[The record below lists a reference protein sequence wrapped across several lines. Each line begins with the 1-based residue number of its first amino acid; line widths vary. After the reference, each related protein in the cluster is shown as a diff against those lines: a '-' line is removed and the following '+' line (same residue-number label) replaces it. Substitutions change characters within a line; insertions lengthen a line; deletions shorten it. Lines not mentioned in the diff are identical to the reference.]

1 MRSHSSSSSIN
12 LDLAYGTGYI
22 RRPKRG
28 SVRSRKGKEIDR
40 EKQRESKKERD
51 SNRPA
56 TDAEILAVGAGLA
69 KLARDQNKLDLK
81 SSRNGKRAELVAVKE
96 TTSRRG
102 YAPSGDPGPSKI
114 SHGSDTLDEEG
125 WESASD
131 NESHSSVDSRLAFG
145 ADSGGWFS
153 WGRPRPP
160 PQSRK
165 SSVVDPR
172 NFGPA
177 NSLHGIVTEPVGF
190 SEVEYDPSTD
200 FAQGNPF
207 PVSLVQ
213 TPPSGSQTSLQ
224 RVYPVA
230 TSDPSRF
237 EAARSSVVSGSEPFV
252 SSRPGALPLQQPQ
265 PIAPVSQS
273 IYEPTYPAPSESG
286 LSKKSSSSHGR
297 SKSLAEAALAGVAVA
312 AAGAAIA
319 SERRDERSDRR
330 RDSDRDDRMK
340 RRDSERESKDDRR
353 REKRQSPDRDERR
366 ERRREKERRKDPID
380 GPGSEKKRENRY
392 DASRYDDQDRRESY
406 QEKREEREDSHYDDA
421 YYKAASSSARVPVDP
436 FQYQVDDDAF
446 ETPKSVSPV
455 PRRAPP
461 SPTVVTVDREPDF
474 SRFSSIRV
482 QPKDYSDVDDHEE
495 SGRGRDPR
503 ENDTHDPD
511 SKSQGTE
518 RAAVAAAA
526 IGAAIAASSAEKAR
540 RANERRSDRRNEYDS
555 RDSERREKEPAEES
569 QSKSKPERDPIQE
582 EADRAYREIVMA
594 RKIASQV
601 IRSRSPS
608 PNRSVVRKYEE
619 DKEEEEEIVR
629 IVTPP
634 GMEEEKE
641 KKKGPYDAPN
651 ADFKLDLVLEDPR
664 HLRNGIVPRI
674 DFDTDGPSLKFDPDA
689 SKPRPFL
696 NLVLP
701 TPTPSPAP
709 EKQDSR
715 SESRKAVSS
724 TEKEDPASN
733 TSVVAA
739 EPMDDVTSPTSS
751 TVTKGVTW
759 GETETKHYEVESP
772 HEHREEFVSTAEV
785 QSLAKEVEQPKPSR
799 PNKRSGWG
807 AVVAGITGAGI
818 GATVA
823 SANEASTPRRSKD
836 TENEKDEHAST
847 VTEIQSNDLD
857 QFAATPTQ
865 IPGAFNDDL
874 DFTATVAAGL
884 QDTGFDPNIV
894 INDPSFRRRESPPGS
909 NEPHRKDTGD
919 ATQYEESYTSRD
931 LVEEPDSYVETQKLS
946 RKEQRKRDKAAQ
958 RQGSQPEEMGEAE
971 KPIVASEL
979 VEEPESYSGDSRKS
993 KSKKSKRESSTFEEA
1008 EEMPRQSRRISIPVD
1023 AFEDLRNGEDEWEDP
1038 KKSKKK
1044 SKRDSESYDSPSRSA
1059 PSEAASEFDTSSSKK
1074 SKSKSKRKSGSYD
1087 PDPDPTEVSLPPST
1101 TSEVSRDGDDAES
1114 RRSKK
1119 YSSRD
1124 DEYRG
1129 ESQSVVS
1136 ADDPRYDEPRKSKKK
1151 SSRSSTKDEFED
1163 SRSVASA
1170 PLDDDFEY
1178 SKSRKKDKRSSGGGG
1193 FFGLFGSK
1201 SEVDAEEQSR
1211 NGSKDDADETKKKGK
1226 KSKRDSIQDS
1236 VNSEPLK
1243 DLPRTSSNGEGRSN
1257 GSHSIDDQD
1266 KNDSFLDKAG
1276 ILGAGAGLAGAA
1288 LAIAAQRHQLSK
1300 ANLYDSSVALEPT
1313 HSERSTSLQQH
1324 DGIFD
1329 PDIVPRQFRPSIDP
1343 QYGDL
1348 LPLPPSGPTS
1358 PNLES
1363 LDHLPE
1369 LPDSR
1374 PDTPDAE
1381 RFPRDRAMSSARKN
1395 LQEGPIK
1402 SPSQS
1407 AVPLKFIMGNR
1418 SVPSSP
1424 GLARS
1429 SPLQSPVMQREES
1442 LAFPRN
1448 RSRPTSWDSTKEYK
1462 PLYLVET
1469 NRRNSVVR
1477 PNEPEENLP
1486 ELPPSQRTSRSS
1498 SELDFHDAVSDQ
1510 GVEQLSS
1517 DEQEHFVEPLS
1528 IDTAMTFAEATSEIL
1543 GSQQSTPKAPMRPED
1558 YELMRG
1564 DDSDSRSLLPLL
1576 PPSSFLLLGSDNVAT
1591 PVEHGGTEARA
1602 IAEPTLSSSIGY
1614 FASSPKNHMTNQAW
1628 LDHLASGPSIHQQP
1642 SPVDPMSK
1650 DRSSYLLQSSPLSK
1664 KAEDEETFDANLD
1677 SATNRLLFLYSDGD
1691 SLQSIAEREGDDSFG
1706 STSSN
1711 KADVKDEPSPSLSHD
1726 ISFALSDS
1734 QSAAE
1739 LIGDLS
1745 KDNTIIERAGSEGS
1759 ELVAKTTSTD
1769 VDPAD
1774 EFVLPTSKKNK
1785 RDKKKGKYFSRSP
1798 ASDDV
1803 SIIETSGKAQLNDL
1817 ADAGI
1822 DLPEESLK
1830 RQSFGK
1836 LKKAENRKKAPISTS
1851 QDWEPEEEEGVSQS
1865 REPPLPETS
1874 QDLVDDPSTSDNF
1887 AAARSKG
1894 KKKKDKKK
1902 FRSSFVLDPEDESA
1916 TPSSA
1921 EPEPAQEMTEHV
1933 IDPKVMPEVSNR
1945 TELES
1950 SPDVEE
1956 TATLE
1961 PGTDLKLPEL
1971 EPKEQDILEEP
1982 STSRDPLPSEV
1993 KEENASSV
2001 RALDGTS
2008 VTESSSREAPE
2019 EQVMVEDPVP
2029 LEIEKSNKGLEESS
2043 CISAIDKDTE
2053 LMAPPTSEEPE
2064 AEEEFL
2070 MATSK
2075 KSKKKGKK
2083 SQTKKDDVTA
2093 VETPE
2098 PIDTSIDLV
2107 DATDVTPP
2115 TQDVDDDFKPITQLG
2130 SKKSKKPKVW
2140 DQEFEPQKDLAGTE
2154 DMVPVVPFD
2163 KVDTVIPATPETSY
2177 YPSASILHSQQRHQ
2191 DTPTVGKVYF
2201 PSALAVLPVAAGA
2214 ALTVSTL
2221 LDKAAKDQD
2230 VVEAGQPKEPLSK
2243 LKEADENQPPQLKT
2257 DPKPVPDGLKAGY
2270 DNEQLN
2276 LARQLREEFGTK
2288 KSKNDKKKRQSLPAT
2303 PDRDASMSR
2312 GMEDVTD
2319 DQTRAGSPSIGTS
2332 PTTEMAEEKFIEDQP
2347 KTIYSEDQVELTR
2360 QLNAEFGPGDKKS
2373 KKDKKKR
2380 QELSR
2385 SVTFDDQALDSGV
2398 DPAQSLETES
2408 LTEFVE
2414 AETSTKGDGF
2424 AAGYQENQL
2433 SLARQLQAEFGS
2445 GSKKSKKDKKG
2456 KKRQTTS
2463 QIPTQESETASDYF
2477 REPVESPGI
2486 DLLQDDDAIDSLES
2500 STVDKDATR
2509 DGLAVGYSTEQL
2521 DLARQLKEEFASGSK
2536 GSKKEKKDKKRKSLL
2551 RNGSE
2556 DHSDNTQETQLPPDV
2571 DVAPSNSEIV
2581 VAAMIEPTAAD
2592 PETEF
2597 TFATKKK
2604 GKKSKKRDSL
2614 VPDSDDKE
2622 SEFPSKDNSA
2632 MEKEPE
2638 PIPVEPASENIP
2650 GDFQEEF
2657 ALVTKKPKKGKKGK
2671 KQENFAES
2679 DTKDIVEEDIEPV
2692 ATETID
2698 AAIPTVP
2705 EDEFM
2710 TTTKKSKK
2718 GKKGKRQEGVLE
2730 SHDKVLE
2737 LASLP
2742 KDQDVQANVAPLPLT
2757 EVNEFSVE
2765 HLAEEFA
2772 SVSSKAKKGKKTKK
2786 RADTEEDPSS
2796 ETASKDKDVEPYVE
2810 LRNEQNPENDL
2821 QVLVPENELTAEE
2834 TKKDEESVTMLDP
2847 IAEPTDSLSFED
2859 QVMALHNSDGLRS
2872 VDFGAAPMVGPVPT
2886 PVEDTPFTNNTSM
2899 PAAVEAVESSLEP
2912 LECQPEQAEFSQDID
2927 TAIDVVVKENEST
2940 REELGESDENRH
2952 LPQVPPPH
2960 EIPIPPAPSTAKQI
2974 DDSLQ
2979 EIVEKELDSREHT
2992 SLPQD
2997 MESIT
3002 RDAAETTLE
3011 SNTPA
3016 MDPQDNR
3023 FEEVSFTSKKSKKD
3037 KKKRKDLSTVKL
3049 EGSETGPSDLGT
3061 PPVEVSAAPF
3071 PAEVTTK
3078 AVEVDDLSLPDQHIS
3093 PAQATAS
3100 EPVDEP
3106 ADEWSSFSTKKSKK
3120 EKKKRKSGVSTPV
3133 ERSITLVEAE
3143 TSNEKEEI
3151 VGSKPESRVAD
3162 EGVSAATADQNELS
3176 TEPVNESVD
3185 EWSSFS
3191 IKKSKKDKKKR
3202 KSGISTTA
3210 EASTSLVDEEKPTEK
3225 EEFPEPGPEPSSVDN
3240 EITTTPSV
3248 PEEHS
3253 PNEPDVI
3260 DEPAAEIFEYPTKK
3274 SKKDKKKA
3282 KNTGTSTPTVDTM
3295 TTDRAVDAVPEIQS
3309 DESQPALAALQAD
3322 TTDSIANQDS
3332 SQHLPDQTTED
3343 ATKKPKKNKK
3353 SKSQAEVSESART
3366 SPFTPEQAGE
3376 NRPQPVDA
3384 PLPESKSELV
3394 QSDSQEVTD
3403 QVEGK
3408 NKFPDQV
3415 VDNPEWHLFK
3425 HDKRKRQ
3432 ATVDVSTS
3440 NESGSARVPP
3450 ISWADEVEEAEVER
3464 QQPVIEDIAKD
3475 ESLSHIATTTH
3486 IDDFSRPAKKGKKG
3500 KKKHVESAES
3510 SSMSDFARAQL
3521 GIGSQMEEPREKEP
3535 KSPGLLAAATAV
3547 ISGAA
3552 LFLDKPDNRKG
3563 EDAGEKTN
3571 EPKDVQQAV
3580 IGQPVEQTKEVLE
3593 TPTIDEPPFRALS
3606 STDHGDPSTPQPD
3619 LVPESPTEDRGLSFR
3634 EGPAEQEPIT
3644 PLNTVKYSHPGSS
3657 SLPVV
3662 KEESPEATVTRPIY
3676 MQELDDV
3683 NRDSAFVT
3691 DSPIPHHRT
3700 FSEDPEHNR
3709 DSGVHLRE
3717 SSPHEKAR
3725 DPASSTDAAL
3735 ARMSWPAIDEERE
3748 TVDLH
3753 RSQRPTIQQSS
3764 QSHEEAHPKELS
3776 LPHDVSETGFS
3787 QIHNPH
3793 QESRPEHH
3801 IAGHQHS
3808 LSPSQLHSQEPAP
3821 KHQRLSSPKYE
3832 EDRPTSP
3839 RDLHPDNRDDLPSQ
3853 KERPAQHSGLH
3864 RSHAVHVSSKPQE
3877 DSIVKQRVQRIE
3889 SPDSARSQRAP
3900 EERYGDLGTS
3910 RPKAEKPSSPIS
3922 SPAAS
3927 GLGITGTAL
3936 GFAASR
3942 IASQEQRGANTK
3954 SPSPSPRSLSNI
3966 NRLRSSDPRTPV
3978 GRPDSVGSNRS
3989 LGTPPLRRSE
3999 RRSGDLRS
4007 LSQRSKPDLA
4017 KDAELAALTS
4027 ASTTSVN
4034 TANPTANEG
4043 RVRSKE
4049 MADVYD
4055 GFGEGRIGSPRSPTR
4070 PHSMRRRQ
4078 SMQVLDL
4085 ESRVEQL
4092 VAENRQLADARAQ
4105 AEQALQNTHHSAAT
4119 LVERDAEIESLKR
4132 TLNWLQNEVSRLTEV
4147 NDGLTSANATLGSQ
4161 HNERY
4166 SALESQ
4172 HAQTTRELEEVR
4184 ESHNNLMAGVDSAN
4198 ELRDSLEDKDREI
4211 AQLRADLESAK
4222 DRIRDMQR
4230 EILASKANDGDFL
4243 IIRDEDYFDNA
4254 CQKLCQHVQQW
4265 VLRFSKFSDMRA
4277 CRLTSEINNDKTID
4291 RLDNAILDG
4300 SDVDTYLADRVKR
4313 RDVFMSMTM
4322 TMVWEFVF
4330 TRYLFGMDREQ
4341 RQKLKSL
4348 EKLLSEVGPVSAV
4361 HHWRATTLTLLSKR
4375 EAFMQQRE
4383 QDTLAVVHAIM
4394 ETLSEI
4400 LPPPSHLEEQIQE
4413 QLVRVIKAAVELSI
4427 EMRTQCAEYMML
4439 PPLQPEYDANGDLAS
4454 KVNFNAALMNER
4466 SGDTVSNEELEES
4479 GSVVK
4484 IVLFPLVVKKGDDS
4498 GNGDEEIVVCPAQV
4512 LVAKPKKVRVFS
4524 PGSVANQSR
4533 ASMQSTMPAEQQWES
4548 VDM

>member
-1 MRSHSSSSSIN
+1 
-12 LDLAYGTGYI
+12 
-22 RRPKRG
+22 
-28 SVRSRKGKEIDR
+28 
-40 EKQRESKKERD
+40 
-51 SNRPA
+51 
-56 TDAEILAVGAGLA
+56 
-69 KLARDQNKLDLK
+69 
-81 SSRNGKRAELVAVKE
+81 
-96 TTSRRG
+96 
-102 YAPSGDPGPSKI
+102 
-114 SHGSDTLDEEG
+114 
-125 WESASD
+125 
-131 NESHSSVDSRLAFG
+131 
-145 ADSGGWFS
+145 
-153 WGRPRPP
+153 
-160 PQSRK
+160 
-165 SSVVDPR
+165 
-172 NFGPA
+172 
-177 NSLHGIVTEPVGF
+177 
-190 SEVEYDPSTD
+190 
-200 FAQGNPF
+200 
-207 PVSLVQ
+207 
-213 TPPSGSQTSLQ
+213 
-224 RVYPVA
+224 
-230 TSDPSRF
+230 
-237 EAARSSVVSGSEPFV
+237 
-252 SSRPGALPLQQPQ
+252 
-265 PIAPVSQS
+265 
-273 IYEPTYPAPSESG
+273 
-286 LSKKSSSSHGR
+286 
-297 SKSLAEAALAGVAVA
+297 
-312 AAGAAIA
+312 
-319 SERRDERSDRR
+319 
-330 RDSDRDDRMK
+330 
-340 RRDSERESKDDRR
+340 
-353 REKRQSPDRDERR
+353 
-366 ERRREKERRKDPID
+366 
-380 GPGSEKKRENRY
+380 
-392 DASRYDDQDRRESY
+392 
-406 QEKREEREDSHYDDA
+406 
-421 YYKAASSSARVPVDP
+421 
-436 FQYQVDDDAF
+436 
-446 ETPKSVSPV
+446 
-455 PRRAPP
+455 
-461 SPTVVTVDREPDF
+461 
-474 SRFSSIRV
+474 
-482 QPKDYSDVDDHEE
+482 
-495 SGRGRDPR
+495 
-503 ENDTHDPD
+503 
-511 SKSQGTE
+511 
-518 RAAVAAAA
+518 
-526 IGAAIAASSAEKAR
+526 
-540 RANERRSDRRNEYDS
+540 
-555 RDSERREKEPAEES
+555 
-569 QSKSKPERDPIQE
+569 
-582 EADRAYREIVMA
+582 
-594 RKIASQV
+594 
-601 IRSRSPS
+601 
-608 PNRSVVRKYEE
+608 
-619 DKEEEEEIVR
+619 
-629 IVTPP
+629 
-634 GMEEEKE
+634 
-641 KKKGPYDAPN
+641 
-651 ADFKLDLVLEDPR
+651 
-664 HLRNGIVPRI
+664 
-674 DFDTDGPSLKFDPDA
+674 
-689 SKPRPFL
+689 
-696 NLVLP
+696 
-701 TPTPSPAP
+701 
-709 EKQDSR
+709 
-715 SESRKAVSS
+715 
-724 TEKEDPASN
+724 
-733 TSVVAA
+733 
-739 EPMDDVTSPTSS
+739 
-751 TVTKGVTW
+751 
-759 GETETKHYEVESP
+759 
-772 HEHREEFVSTAEV
+772 
-785 QSLAKEVEQPKPSR
+785 
-799 PNKRSGWG
+799 
-807 AVVAGITGAGI
+807 
-818 GATVA
+818 
-823 SANEASTPRRSKD
+823 
-836 TENEKDEHAST
+836 
-847 VTEIQSNDLD
+847 
-857 QFAATPTQ
+857 
-865 IPGAFNDDL
+865 
-874 DFTATVAAGL
+874 
-884 QDTGFDPNIV
+884 
-894 INDPSFRRRESPPGS
+894 
-909 NEPHRKDTGD
+909 
-919 ATQYEESYTSRD
+919 
-931 LVEEPDSYVETQKLS
+931 
-946 RKEQRKRDKAAQ
+946 
-958 RQGSQPEEMGEAE
+958 
-971 KPIVASEL
+971 
-979 VEEPESYSGDSRKS
+979 
-993 KSKKSKRESSTFEEA
+993 
-1008 EEMPRQSRRISIPVD
+1008 
-1023 AFEDLRNGEDEWEDP
+1023 
-1038 KKSKKK
+1038 
-1044 SKRDSESYDSPSRSA
+1044 
-1059 PSEAASEFDTSSSKK
+1059 
-1074 SKSKSKRKSGSYD
+1074 
-1087 PDPDPTEVSLPPST
+1087 
-1101 TSEVSRDGDDAES
+1101 
-1114 RRSKK
+1114 
-1119 YSSRD
+1119 
-1124 DEYRG
+1124 
-1129 ESQSVVS
+1129 
-1136 ADDPRYDEPRKSKKK
+1136 
-1151 SSRSSTKDEFED
+1151 
-1163 SRSVASA
+1163 
-1170 PLDDDFEY
+1170 
-1178 SKSRKKDKRSSGGGG
+1178 
-1193 FFGLFGSK
+1193 
-1201 SEVDAEEQSR
+1201 
-1211 NGSKDDADETKKKGK
+1211 
-1226 KSKRDSIQDS
+1226 
-1236 VNSEPLK
+1236 
-1243 DLPRTSSNGEGRSN
+1243 
-1257 GSHSIDDQD
+1257 
-1266 KNDSFLDKAG
+1266 
-1276 ILGAGAGLAGAA
+1276 
-1288 LAIAAQRHQLSK
+1288 
-1300 ANLYDSSVALEPT
+1300 
-1313 HSERSTSLQQH
+1313 
-1324 DGIFD
+1324 
-1329 PDIVPRQFRPSIDP
+1329 
-1343 QYGDL
+1343 
-1348 LPLPPSGPTS
+1348 
-1358 PNLES
+1358 
-1363 LDHLPE
+1363 
-1369 LPDSR
+1369 
-1374 PDTPDAE
+1374 
-1381 RFPRDRAMSSARKN
+1381 MSSARKN

-1424 GLARS
+1424 ALARS

-1469 NRRNSVVR
+1469 NRRNSVVQ

-1591 PVEHGGTEARA
+1591 PVEHGETEARA

-1614 FASSPKNHMTNQAW
+1614 FASSPKNHVTNQAW
-1628 LDHLASGPSIHQQP
+1628 LDQLASGPSIQRQP

-1664 KAEDEETFDANLD
+1664 RAEDEETFDANLD

-1691 SLQSIAEREGDDSFG
+1691 SLQSIAEREGDDGFG

-1711 KADVKDEPSPSLSHD
+1711 KAEVKDEPSPSLSPD

-1739 LIGDLS
+1739 LIRDLS
-1745 KDNTIIERAGSEGS
+1745 KDNTIIERAGSEGPD
-1759 ELVAKTTSTD
+1759 LVAKTTSTD

-1803 SIIETSGKAQLNDL
+1803 SIIETSGKAQPDDL

-1836 LKKAENRKKAPISTS
+1836 LKKGENRKKAPISIS

-1865 REPPLPETS
+1865 REPSLPETS

-1887 AAARSKG
+1887 AAARSKS

-1902 FRSSFVLDPEDESA
+1902 IRSSLVLEPEDESA

-1933 IDPKVMPEVSNR
+1933 IDPKVMPEDSNR
-1945 TELES
+1945 TEPES

-1961 PGTDLKLPEL
+1961 PGIDLKLPEL

-1982 STSRDPLPSEV
+1982 STLRDPLPSEV
-1993 KEENASSV
+1993 KEEENASPV

-2008 VTESSSREAPE
+2008 VTESSSRQAPE
-2019 EQVMVEDPVP
+2019 EHVMVEDPVP

-2043 CISAIDKDTE
+2043 RISTIDKGTE
-2053 LMAPPTSEEPE
+2053 LMAPPTSKEHE

-2098 PIDTSIDLV
+2098 SIDTSIDLV
-2107 DATDVTPP
+2107 DTTDVTPP
-2115 TQDVDDDFKPITQLG
+2115 TQDVADDFKPITHLG
-2130 SKKSKKPKVW
+2130 SKKSKKPKAW

-2154 DMVPVVPFD
+2154 DTVPVAPFD
-2163 KVDTVIPATPETSY
+2163 KADTVMPATPETSY

-2191 DTPTVGKVYF
+2191 DTPAVGKDYF

-2221 LDKAAKDQD
+2221 LDKAVKDQD

-2276 LARQLREEFGTK
+2276 LARQLQEEFGTK
-2288 KSKNDKKKRQSLPAT
+2288 KSKKDKKKRQSLPAT

-2319 DQTRAGSPSIGTS
+2319 DQPRAGSPSIGPS
-2332 PTTEMAEEKFIEDQP
+2332 PTTEMAEEKIIEDQP
-2347 KTIYSEDQVELTR
+2347 KTISSEDQVELAR
-2360 QLNAEFGPGDKKS
+2360 QLKAEFGPGDKKS

-2398 DPAQSLETES
+2398 DPAQSLGTES

-2414 AETSTKGDGF
+2414 AEISTKGDGF
-2424 AAGYQENQL
+2424 AAGYQEDQL

-2456 KKRQTTS
+2456 KKRQSTS
-2463 QIPTQESETASDYF
+2463 QMPTQESETASDYF
-2477 REPVESPGI
+2477 QSPGI
-2486 DLLQDDDAIDSLES
+2486 DLLQDDDAVDSLES

-2536 GSKKEKKDKKRKSLL
+2536 GSKKEKRDKKRKSLL

-2556 DHSDNTQETQLPPDV
+2556 DHSDNAQETQLPPDV

-2581 VAAMIEPTAAD
+2581 VAAMNEPTAAD

-2614 VPDSDDKE
+2614 VPDLDDKE
-2622 SEFPSKDNSA
+2622 GEFPSKDNGA
-2632 MEKEPE
+2632 IEPEPE
-2638 PIPVEPASENIP
+2638 PIPVEPASEDIP

-2657 ALVTKKPKKGKKGK
+2657 ALVTKKSKKGKKGK
-2671 KQENFAES
+2671 KQESFAES
-2679 DTKDIVEEDIEPV
+2679 DTKDIVEKDIEPL

-2710 TTTKKSKK
+2710 TTTKRSKK

-2730 SHDKVLE
+2730 SHDKDLE
-2737 LASLP
+2737 LAPLP
-2742 KDQDVQANVAPLPLT
+2742 KDQDVQANVAPLSLT
-2757 EVNEFSVE
+2757 EVNDSSAE

-2772 SVSSKAKKGKKTKK
+2772 SVSTKAKKGKKTKK
-2786 RADTEEDPSS
+2786 RADTEEDSSS
-2796 ETASKDKDVEPYVE
+2796 ETASKDKDVELSVE
-2810 LRNEQNPENDL
+2810 LRNEQNPEHGL

-2834 TKKDEESVTMLDP
+2834 TKKEEESVTMLDP

-2859 QVMALHNSDGLRS
+2859 QVMALHNADGLRS
-2872 VDFGAAPMVGPVPT
+2872 VDFGPAPMVDPVPT
-2886 PVEDTPFTNNTSM
+2886 LVEDTPFTNKISM

-2912 LECQPEQAEFSQDID
+2912 LEFQPEQAEFSQDID
-2927 TAIDVVVKENEST
+2927 TAMGVVVKENEPT
-2940 REELGESDENRH
+2940 PKELGESDENCQ

-2960 EIPIPPAPSTAKQI
+2960 EIQIPPAPSTAKQI

-2997 MESIT
+2997 MESVT

-3049 EGSETGPSDLGT
+3049 EGTETGPSGLGT

-3071 PAEVTTK
+3071 PAEVTTE
-3078 AVEVDDLSLPDQHIS
+3078 AVEIDDLSLPDQHIS

-3120 EKKKRKSGVSTPV
+3120 DKKKRKSGVSTPV

-3143 TSNEKEEI
+3143 TTNEKEEI

-3162 EGVSAATADQNELS
+3162 EGVSAAIADQNEVS

-3191 IKKSKKDKKKR
+3191 TKKSKKDKKKR
-3202 KSGISTTA
+3202 KSGISTAA

-3225 EEFPEPGPEPSSVDN
+3225 EEFTEPGPEPSSVDN
-3240 EITTTPSV
+3240 EITTTPTV
-3248 PEEHS
+3248 PEERS

-3260 DEPAAEIFEYPTKK
+3260 DQPAAEIFEYPTKK

-3282 KNTGTSTPTVDTM
+3282 KNTGTMSI
-3295 TTDRAVDAVPEIQS
+3295 DRAVDTVPEIQS

-3343 ATKKPKKNKK
+3343 ASKKPKKNKK
-3353 SKSQAEVSESART
+3353 SNRESQAEVSESART
-3366 SPFTPEQAGE
+3366 SSFTPEQASE
-3376 NRPQPVDA
+3376 NKPQPVDA

-3394 QSDSQEVTD
+3394 QSDSQEVTE

-3408 NKFPDQV
+3408 NKFPDPV
-3415 VDNPEWHLFK
+3415 VDSLEWHLFK

-3486 IDDFSRPAKKGKKG
+3486 VDDFSRPAKKGRKG
-3500 KKKHVESAES
+3500 KKKHIESAES
-3510 SSMSDFARAQL
+3510 SSMSDFSRAPL
-3521 GIGSQMEEPREKEP
+3521 GIGSVKEEPREKEP

-3552 LFLDKPDNRKG
+3552 LLLDKPDDRKG
-3563 EDAGEKTN
+3563 EDSGENPN
-3571 EPKDVQQAV
+3571 ERKDVQQAV
-3580 IGQPVEQTKEVLE
+3580 IGQSVEQTKEVLE

-3606 STDHGDPSTPQPD
+3606 SKDHGDPSTPPPD
-3619 LVPESPTEDRGLSFR
+3619 LVPEFPTEDRGLSFR
-3634 EGPAEQEPIT
+3634 EGPAEKEPIT

-3662 KEESPEATVTRPIY
+3662 KEESPEATATRPTY

-3691 DSPIPHHRT
+3691 DSPVPHHRT

-3764 QSHEEAHPKELS
+3764 QSHDDTEEAHPKELS
-3776 LPHDVSETGFS
+3776 LAHDVSETGFS

-3808 LSPSQLHSQEPAP
+3808 LSPDQLHSQEPAP

-3853 KERPAQHSGLH
+3853 KDRLAQHSGLH
-3864 RSHAVHVSSKPQE
+3864 RSHAVHISSKPRE

-3889 SPDSARSQRAP
+3889 SPDSARSQRAL
-3900 EERYGDLGTS
+3900 EEQYGDLGTS
-3910 RPKAEKPSSPIS
+3910 RRPKAEKPSSPIS

-3966 NRLRSSDPRTPV
+3966 NRLRSSDSRTPV

-3989 LGTPPLRRSE
+3989 PATPPLRRSE

-4043 RVRSKE
+4043 RVRAKE
-4049 MADVYD
+4049 MADVYVGVD
-4055 GFGEGRIGSPRSPTR
+4055 VACPDSSPPRANKSSGWLRRGPHRLSTLSDPT
-4070 PHSMRRRQ
+4070 P
-4078 SMQVLDL
+4078 
-4085 ESRVEQL
+4085 
-4092 VAENRQLADARAQ
+4092 
-4105 AEQALQNTHHSAAT
+4105 
-4119 LVERDAEIESLKR
+4119 
-4132 TLNWLQNEVSRLTEV
+4132 
-4147 NDGLTSANATLGSQ
+4147 
-4161 HNERY
+4161 
-4166 SALESQ
+4166 Q
-4172 HAQTTRELEEVR
+4172 HAPTPEHASTR
-4184 ESHNNLMAGVDSAN
+4184 S
-4198 ELRDSLEDKDREI
+4198 
-4211 AQLRADLESAK
+4211 
-4222 DRIRDMQR
+4222 RI
-4230 EILASKANDGDFL
+4230 
-4243 IIRDEDYFDNA
+4243 
-4254 CQKLCQHVQQW
+4254 
-4265 VLRFSKFSDMRA
+4265 
-4277 CRLTSEINNDKTID
+4277 
-4291 RLDNAILDG
+4291 
-4300 SDVDTYLADRVKR
+4300 
-4313 RDVFMSMTM
+4313 
-4322 TMVWEFVF
+4322 
-4330 TRYLFGMDREQ
+4330 
-4341 RQKLKSL
+4341 
-4348 EKLLSEVGPVSAV
+4348 
-4361 HHWRATTLTLLSKR
+4361 
-4375 EAFMQQRE
+4375 
-4383 QDTLAVVHAIM
+4383 
-4394 ETLSEI
+4394 
-4400 LPPPSHLEEQIQE
+4400 PS
-4413 QLVRVIKAAVELSI
+4413 
-4427 EMRTQCAEYMML
+4427 
-4439 PPLQPEYDANGDLAS
+4439 
-4454 KVNFNAALMNER
+4454 
-4466 SGDTVSNEELEES
+4466 
-4479 GSVVK
+4479 
-4484 IVLFPLVVKKGDDS
+4484 
-4498 GNGDEEIVVCPAQV
+4498 
-4512 LVAKPKKVRVFS
+4512 
-4524 PGSVANQSR
+4524 
-4533 ASMQSTMPAEQQWES
+4533 
-4548 VDM
+4548 